1 MQLGK
6 VILFKQNL
14 LGHSVHFQDVPFK
27 KDEKLQ
33 LFSKKNSLEIGW
45 EKVVQKFN
53 GVNEKSFYVREFL
66 WKFHV
71 LDGGIG
77 TL

>member
-1 MQLGK
+1 MKQFFLI
-6 VILFKQNL
+6 VLSLMTCVLFA
-14 LGHSVHFQDVPFK
+14 QDVPFK

-53 GVNEKSFYVREFL
+53 GVNEKSFLFENSS
-66 WKFHV
+66 
-71 LDGGIG
+71 
-77 TL
+77 